1 MMGASTLSDLQMEQY
16 KEIVKA
22 FGDNCILPLDNEDYA
37 RLKETLSILTALEYI
52 RPSEMD
58 GTHAFVKLGNFKDF
72 DRWHDDKVREE
83 KKLSRREWRI
93 AIISAL
99 VGGFVG
105 LIPFVISTVIPWIT
119 TLLK

>member
-22 FGDNCILPLDNEDYA
+22 YGDERFLSLDDESYA

-52 RPSEMD
+52 RPIEMN
-58 GTHAFVKLGNFKDF
+58 GMHSFVKLGNFKDF
-72 DRWHDDKVREE
+72 DRWHDDRVREE

-93 AIISAL
+93 AIFGAL
-99 VGGFVG
+99 VG

-119 TLLK
+119 MLLK

>member
-1 MMGASTLSDLQMEQY
+1 MGASTLSDLQMEQY

-22 FGDNCILPLDNEDYA
+22 YGDERFLSLDDEDYA

-52 RPSEMD
+52 RPIEMN
-58 GTHAFVKLGNFKDF
+58 GMHSFVKLGNFKDF
-72 DRWHDDKVREE
+72 DRWHDDRVREE

-93 AIISAL
+93 AIFGAL
-99 VGGFVG
+99 VG

-119 TLLK
+119 MLLK

>member
-22 FGDNCILPLDNEDYA
+22 YGDERFLSLDDEDYA

-52 RPSEMD
+52 RPIEMN
-58 GTHAFVKLGNFKDF
+58 GMHSFVKLGNFKDF
-72 DRWHDDKVREE
+72 DRWHDDRVREE

-105 LIPFVISTVIPWIT
+105 LIPFVISTVIP
-119 TLLK
+119 

>member
-1 MMGASTLSDLQMEQY
+1 MGASTLSKLQMEQY

-22 FGDNCILPLDNEDYA
+22 YGDERILSMDDENYA

-52 RPSEMD
+52 RPIEMN
-58 GTHAFVKLGNFKDF
+58 GMHSFRKLGNFKDF
-72 DRWHDDKVREE
+72 DRWHDDRVREE

-93 AIISAL
+93 AIFGAL
-99 VGGFVG
+99 VG